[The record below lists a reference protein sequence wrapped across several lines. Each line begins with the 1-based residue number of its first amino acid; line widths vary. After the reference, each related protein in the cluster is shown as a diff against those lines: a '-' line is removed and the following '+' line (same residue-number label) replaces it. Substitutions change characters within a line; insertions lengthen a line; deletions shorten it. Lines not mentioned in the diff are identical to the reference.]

1 MQNGSFKIKNSIKH
15 KVMCGLVNNINKI
28 VFKYLF
34 WMLYDDQKWKIL
46 NASYMYVL
54 KYSKKYHMDYNK
66 ISSGLRIRTN
76 RDVEYYNL
84 IQKNADNSS
93 YINNFVFS
101 WKLDKLIFYP
111 CRVIP
116 IHQQRL
122 KV

>member
-84 IQKNADNSS
+84 IQTWIIANFKKMPITVLILIILFSVENS
-93 YINNFVFS
+93 IS
-101 WKLDKLIFYP
+101 WFFTL
-111 CRVIP
+111 VG
-116 IHQQRL
+116 
-122 KV
+122 